1 MGYRSS
7 VAAALYVT
15 DKTRMPELKLWLT
28 ENFPIEEFGE
38 DIRWF
43 DRGIVLECDDNKWYD
58 SIPNVKKFNAA
69 AQAFIDMFCVMD
81 EEVFGGAYEFMRIGE
96 DYEDIESLSEGDCEY
111 FLDCVRS
118 IHIGI

>member
-7 VAAALYVT
+7 VAAVLYVT

-111 FLDCVRS
+111 FLECNRS
-118 IHIGI
+118 IRIDI